1 MSNSDPDSNSCLGLV
16 SPATAS
22 WLIALLQLSYNLASL
37 PAILDSL
44 HSSPGSL
51 LYLGLALTDIL
62 GVLAAF
68 TLAVGNTIL
77 SRQWAGYLL
86 VWLGLTSLQ
95 PLLALAQVLQQALNL
110 QPRLVAELMT
120 RDGVQVIITFY
131 CMFLM
136 LAHYREIKHKNTQDL
151 MIKNKLRNYN
161 TI

>member
-1 MSNSDPDSNSCLGLV
+1 MTNSDPDSNSCLGLV
-16 SPATAS
+16 SLAAAS

-37 PAILDSL
+37 PAHLDSL

-62 GVLAAF
+62 GLLAAF

-77 SRQWAGYLL
+77 GREWPGYLL

-95 PLLALAQVLQQALNL
+95 PLLSLAQVLQQALNL
-110 QPRLVAELMT
+110 QPRLVAEVMT
-120 RDGVQVIITFY
+120 RDGVQFVLTIY

-136 LAHYREIKHKNTQDL
+136 GAHYREITHKNSQESV
-151 MIKNKLRNYN
+151 IKNKLKNYN